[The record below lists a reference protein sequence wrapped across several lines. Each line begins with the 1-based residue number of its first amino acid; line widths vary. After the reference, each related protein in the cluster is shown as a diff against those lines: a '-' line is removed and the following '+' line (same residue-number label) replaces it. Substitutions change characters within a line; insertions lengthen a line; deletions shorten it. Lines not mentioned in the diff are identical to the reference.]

1 MPGQGVVTRPGLLF
15 HVKYFHLVTGG
26 VGVESEVLKMAASQG
41 LWAVLFVLLLF
52 YILKENSKREAK
64 YQEIISDLSS
74 NLNIIKDVRDDVK
87 EIKNKIY
94 G

>member
-1 MPGQGVVTRPGLLF
+1 MAT
-15 HVKYFHLVTGG
+15 
-26 VGVESEVLKMAASQG
+26 SENEIIKLAASQG

-74 NLNIIKDVRDDVK
+74 NLNIIKDVQDDVK